1 MGGKVHAL
9 FLPKTYI
16 PQSRTN
22 LYARTEVTPSCKGNG
37 VIGHCF
43 RQPECPAKN
52 CITVVEA
59 QALPQQSSGK
69 GPQQLDSLWMMEL
82 KENRASAKREILC
95 PFCYLRNARLTPE
108 FLRKLEV
115 KAQVWCSLP

>member
-16 PQSRTN
+16 PQSCTN
-22 LYARTEVTPSCKGNG
+22 LYARTEVIPSCKGNG
-37 VIGHCF
+37 AIGHYF
-43 RQPECPAKN
+43 GQPGCPAKN

-59 QALPQQSSGK
+59 QSSGK
-69 GPQQLDSLWMMEL
+69 GPQKLDSLWMMEL
-82 KENRASAKREILC
+82 KENCASAKREILC
-95 PFCYLRNARLTPE
+95 PFYYLRNTRLTPE

-115 KAQVWCSLP
+115 KAQVWRSLP